1 MNWFYLV
8 FLDSKGVT
16 TGPHPAP
23 LILSKYHF
31 KTGEITALTK
41 IWNVGRGVKQWTE
54 LKNVYS
60 LLVDDIVGSIP
71 RGAITKRLLF
81 TMMNPY
87 HIYIYKTKQYPHNSF
102 PVGQAKV
109 NIEYKAYL
117 ANLLEHESHAKPL
130 KHFLQN
136 RESVVLGAKKNP
148 FGLDMALFKIREGEQ
163 CSVYIPWRLAY
174 GDKGAMNLIPPKT
187 DILFVVTLHKIEK
200 QGTTWQ
206 HNKIRLDKWSK
217 MRAKWNAQKASTNTL
232 HITDNYPMPS
242 IQNKPNTPIHN
253 TTNNNMN
260 QAILPIQMKPKPG
273 KPAPRIN
280 MQAEAMQK
288 HRSIEDQWK
297 ELDHS
302 PHSQPNTPIVVNA
315 QQTFKKPEPASK
327 KRGGK
332 RPSKKLQV
340 NTIHMYSDQFNIPP
354 PPVRKHQSSQ
364 SENVA
369 MEEIA
374 AQINAQQSSHQ
385 RQMTS
390 YTPTPSKSSEQVRPT
405 LMLSFTQAKEAACAP
420 ALMTLTE
427 EEKLP
432 EQEPMFNNNSQ
443 SWNSTIVHNPSN
455 ENNGGITNDQL
466 RVVRSRKRTQSA
478 MDFGQWLTDNK
489 IPDAMVQKLMDE
501 GIVSWDELNA
511 IEDDI
516 DLVATELGL
525 SALHKIKL
533 KALVRKVSKNAIPE
547 PTYTTKSPSK
557 IQEEPQPVVPEPEPE
572 ILYNAEPVPVAG
584 VEPQAAPDPEADP
597 DDARYLKSQIK
608 FLKAEN
614 FELKQLS
621 DANECKQQVIE
632 MQNALYAKDVEL
644 QGFEKQYTNYSNS
657 VHQLIEQILSSSSRL
672 DKKALDA
679 IESMKQSTSNNQK
692 KDLKAL
698 IPGILNDKVLYLG
711 TDDINDV
718 IKERKSVHVALNSTM
733 DTWLSHVNTQKA
745 IFEHQ
750 LSAIIAN
757 KYNQIFYKHFVQ
769 QMALVFYDAKLIR
782 SQFVQEMNGA
792 VLRKDGEKV
801 LFDVPLTVHLLSVIR
816 NKGSAKDMVYDILC
830 LDHFTRNMLEFEA
843 DVTYNDALRF
853 CCLIAIHLCKS
864 KVVQNMIK
872 LSKQSGRDIQQITH
886 NLKQKAT
893 LLTENLMCLIA
904 TGYALLIVNVA
915 QRNNNYEWDVCIEC
929 LANLCLSHPMLAN
942 ANRRTI
948 AADQVKQAVNK
959 ESLNMILMAI
969 ATDELK
975 QVISDYFNHFGTVEF
990 IDKIIDA
997 SRLHNDTL

>member
-260 QAILPIQMKPKPG
+260 QAILPIQMKQKPG

-327 KRGGK
+327 KRGAK

-489 IPDAMVQKLMDE
+489 I
-501 GIVSWDELNA
+501 
-511 IEDDI
+511 
-516 DLVATELGL
+516 
-525 SALHKIKL
+525 
-533 KALVRKVSKNAIPE
+533 
-547 PTYTTKSPSK
+547 
-557 IQEEPQPVVPEPEPE
+557 
-572 ILYNAEPVPVAG
+572 
-584 VEPQAAPDPEADP
+584 
-597 DDARYLKSQIK
+597 
-608 FLKAEN
+608 
-614 FELKQLS
+614 
-621 DANECKQQVIE
+621 
-632 MQNALYAKDVEL
+632 
-644 QGFEKQYTNYSNS
+644 
-657 VHQLIEQILSSSSRL
+657 
-672 DKKALDA
+672 
-679 IESMKQSTSNNQK
+679 
-692 KDLKAL
+692 
-698 IPGILNDKVLYLG
+698 
-711 TDDINDV
+711 
-718 IKERKSVHVALNSTM
+718 RKSVHVALNSTM